1 MTFNI
6 IEIPEDK
13 IGTCILDAFKYMV
26 EEDESK
32 SRWFGSNVYQ
42 ECVDYISNYTNNN

>member
-6 IEIPEDK
+6 VEISEDK

-26 EEDESK
+26 EDENGN
-32 SRWFGSNVYQ
+32 RWFGSNVYQ
-42 ECVDYISNYTNNN
+42 ECVDYINNYT